1 MKKILLSLILVGALS
16 SSYAQT
22 VDKQQKPYYIGKHLA
37 GLQYSYMLI
46 GFEAQYAYVFNPM
59 QKFMWLGKAS
69 IGYSLIGEPSPYYH
83 IGGEMLFGRK
93 SRLLL
98 GLGFDY
104 NNGYYRAQLFS
115 TDIGY
120 TVLGKKH
127 LNFSVIYRMFYEPF
141 CNCPELKFPFYSG
154 FDVLFSL
161 SWAF

>member
-104 NNGYYRAQLFS
+104 NNGYAKS
-115 TDIGY
+115 KIISGDIGY
-120 TVLGKKH
+120 MLLARKH
-127 LNFSVIYRMFYEPF
+127 VYFSIIMRAGYDPL
-141 CNCPELKFPFYSG
+141 CNCEDVVPVELFGDF
-154 FDVLFSL
+154 LFAL
-161 SWAF
+161 GWAF